1 LSALAAPRTQASARR
16 RHEPV
21 DIVMLTHNRLDHLVA
36 AVDALEERTPEP
48 YRLTIVD
55 NASDPE
61 LRSWLVENR
70 HRFERVILRATN
82 AGVPAFQEGI
92 DATVSDPYIVTDP
105 DIVVPASEP
114 SWLSHLLALMDRHP
128 DFGLIGLGLD
138 PSNRPSVLEPELIDP
153 AQLVDGEIVETGVGT
168 VFQAIRRRALV
179 TAYRSDG
186 ETCTAVHRAGW
197 RVGWACNIRGLHLGW
212 DDFRLHPGHLVSK
225 GLDFGVAYREVG
237 LVRPP
242 ATLTQHASAAPIL
255 AETRALGIRDAALL
269 ELSWSE
275 PVVGATTAEALSLR
289 SPRPPLPLADRSAGA
304 VVLVDPPAGEALQQ
318 LEDAWRIATHAV
330 VALAPLEAFG
340 GQSAVTLAPEG
351 WTAREAAGP
360 NDILL
365 AMAAWA
371 DSDDAL
377 ADELRAS
384 LLDHSE
390 HWRALFSAGA
400 FSLGERRL
408 WIWTREN
415 AGAAPSTVDFDP
427 SRVTRWTPEPLAVP
441 ALHKSFPKR
450 VAERVALRGRS
461 RVLAGLARQRV
472 ADVKNRGGRTR

>member
-1 LSALAAPRTQASARR
+1 MTAFAAPRAYTPGRPS
-16 RHEPV
+16 HEPV
-21 DIVMLTHNRLDHLVA
+21 DIVMLTHNRLDHLIA

-55 NASDPE
+55 NASGPE
-61 LRSWLVENR
+61 LRSWLIANQ
-70 HRFERVILRATN
+70 HRFERVILRASN

-128 DFGLIGLGLD
+128 DFGLIGMGLD

-153 AQLVDGEIVETGVGT
+153 ARLVDGEIVEAGVGT

-237 LVRPP
+237 LVRRP
-242 ATLTQHASAAPIL
+242 ATLKQLALAAPVL
-255 AETRALGIRDAALL
+255 AETRALGIRDAALV
-269 ELSWSE
+269 ELSWSG
-275 PVVGATTAEALSLR
+275 PVVGATAAEAVSLQ
-289 SPRPPLPLADRSAGA
+289 SPEAAGPLADRSAGA
-304 VVLVDPPAGEALQQ
+304 VVLVDPPAGHALRQ
-318 LEDAWRIATHAV
+318 LEEATRIATHAV

-340 GQSAVTLAPEG
+340 GQSAVALAPDG
-351 WTAREAAGP
+351 WSAREAAGP

-384 LLDHSE
+384 LLDQSE
-390 HWRALFSAGA
+390 HWRALFAAGA
-400 FSLGERRL
+400 FPSGERRL

-427 SRVTRWTPEPLAVP
+427 SRVTRWMPEPLTAP
-441 ALHKSFPKR
+441 ALDKSFPKR
-450 VAERVALRGRS
+450 VVERVALRGRS
-461 RVLAGLARQRV
+461 RVLAGLARQRL
-472 ADVKNRGGRTR
+472 ADMKNRLGRTR